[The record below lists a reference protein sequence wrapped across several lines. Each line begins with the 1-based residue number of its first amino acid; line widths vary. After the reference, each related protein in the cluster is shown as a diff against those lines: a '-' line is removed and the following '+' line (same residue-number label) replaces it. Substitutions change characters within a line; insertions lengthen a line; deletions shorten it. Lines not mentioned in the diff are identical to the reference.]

1 MRTNRLTIAVV
12 LAVAVAVMTGMWY
25 WTPEAARQ
33 VGYAMAA
40 VQSRTAHQE
49 LTELS
54 QRDHTSALFRAV
66 AEAVEPAVVVVRVKQ
81 KLAYEPT
88 PFPGTDDF
96 LQRFFQGAPSPFHF
110 RQQTPSPQRRRYFY
124 RSGLGSGVIV
134 DAKKGYVLTNWHV
147 VRNVDSV
154 EVMLHDGRKL
164 NVEWVRT
171 DQPTDLAVIKVKPDR
186 LIAAPLGDSDE
197 MEVGDQVLA
206 IGAPEG
212 LPQTVT
218 AGIIS
223 AKGRTTGNGGYES
236 FLQTDAAINHGNSGG
251 PLVNTRGE
259 VIGIN
264 AAIVSQTGVN
274 EGIGLAI
281 PSNMARHV
289 MEQLVDTG
297 AVVRGYLG
305 VTIQNVDEKLAKSF
319 GLPHT
324 HGALVAQ
331 VAPDSPAAEA
341 SLKASDFIVAVNGKD
356 TKNVNDLRN
365 LVATLAPG
373 STAKLDLY
381 RNSKKQTV
389 HVKIEKQP
397 ASMLAAAGGAPYGP
411 GSGSELG
418 LTVATLTTEL
428 AKQYGLDKGAKGVVI
443 TAVDPDSSAAVAGLA
458 EGMLIVQVQGK
469 DVQTAEQFQQA
480 AKAAKDGVRLLVRGR
495 NGSQHFVL
503 LEHAE

>member
-1 MRTNRLTIAVV
+1 MRTKRLTIVVV
-12 LAVAVAVMTGMWY
+12 LAVAAVVMTGVWY

-40 VQSRTAHQE
+40 VQSRTAHRE

-54 QRDHTSALFRAV
+54 RRDHTSALFRAV
-66 AEAVEPAVVVVRVKQ
+66 AQAVKPAVVVVHVKQ
-81 KLAYEPT
+81 KLAYQAT
-88 PFPGTDDF
+88 PLPDMDGFF
-96 LQRFFQGAPSPFHF
+96 QRFFQGSPSPFRF
-110 RQQTPSPQRRRYFY
+110 RQQTPSPKQPRRFY

-134 DAKKGYVLTNWHV
+134 DAEKGYVLTNWHV
-147 VRNVDSV
+147 VRNADSV

-171 DQPTDLAVIKVKPDR
+171 DQPTDLAVIKVKPGR
-186 LIAAPLGDSDE
+186 LISAPLGNSDE

-223 AKGRTTGNGGYES
+223 AKGRTTGGGGYES

-259 VIGIN
+259 VVGIN
-264 AAIVSQTGVN
+264 AAIISQTGVN

-289 MEQLVDTG
+289 MDQLVG
-297 AVVRGYLG
+297 AGSVVRGYLG

-319 GLPHT
+319 SLPDT
-324 HGALVAQ
+324 HGALVSQ
-331 VAPDSPAAEA
+331 VAPDSPAAKA
-341 SLKASDFIVAVNGKD
+341 GLKASDFIVAVNGKN

-365 LVATLAPG
+365 LVATLTPG
-373 STAKLDLY
+373 STARLAIY
-381 RNSKKQTV
+381 RSGKKQTV
-389 HVKIEKQP
+389 QVRIEKQP
-397 ASMLAAAGGAPYGP
+397 ASMLAAAGNRIF
-411 GSGSELG
+411 GSGTDSELG
-418 LTVATLTTEL
+418 LTVATLTTAL
-428 AKQYGLDKGAKGVVI
+428 ARQYGLDENAKGVVI
-443 TAVDPDSSAAVAGLA
+443 TAVDPESNAAAAGLA
-458 EGMLIVQVQGK
+458 EGIVIVQVQGK
-469 DVQTAEQFQQA
+469 DVQTAEQFRQA
-480 AKAAKDGVRLLVRGR
+480 AKAAKDGVRLLVRDR